1 MNLDMELLKNR
12 GVVAVAV
19 SGGKDSVALIHLLSK
34 LKGELGITLKAVN
47 VEHGIRGEE
56 SVSDSEFVKKLC
68 KELSVELYFK
78 SVDVPRLVER
88 DGLSEEEAA
97 RILRYKVFDEAIESG
112 FCDFIATAHHLSDD
126 VETILFNI
134 LRGTSL
140 SGVGGISS
148 LSHGGKILR
157 PMLSV
162 TRDEIDDYV
171 LKNNL
176 PFVTDRT
183 NFDTG
188 YARNFLRL
196 EVIPLIKS
204 RFKSFETAVERFA
217 VLAAKD
223 DEYLNCIAKKSVELK
238 DGEAS
243 FAVGLDEIIFARSAV
258 VAMKHVG
265 IVKDYE
271 KRHIDEI
278 SALKDARNGTTID
291 LPKNVAAVK
300 DYDKITLYIKKGRD
314 SEEAPFKTGEM
325 TVCGKRVNISLADK
339 IEKKDKTLYFDG
351 DKVPRSAVIR
361 TRRDG
366 DTFEKFSGGTKKLK
380 DYLIDKKIPSRERD
394 GLLLVADG
402 KKVLLI
408 FGIEISASIKV
419 DKGTTNMLKCN
430 ISNNT

>member
-162 TRDEIDDYV
+162 TREEIDDYV

-183 NFDTG
+183 NLDTG

-243 FAVGLDEIIFARSAV
+243 FAVGLDEVIFARSAV
-258 VAMKHVG
+258 IAMKHVG

-278 SALKDARNGTTID
+278 SALKGARKGTTID

-300 DYDKITLYIKKGRD
+300 DYNKITLYIKKGRD
-314 SEEAPFKTGEM
+314 SEEVPFKTGEM

-339 IEKKDKTLYFDG
+339 IEKKDKALYFDG

-366 DTFEKFSGGTKKLK
+366 DTFEKFGGGTKKLK